1 MAKCRKPGCPAQSD
15 GVSPYCAAHKGTPN
29 IVLPVTPM
37 RVQVLE
43 QLEWDRMEAEMQ
55 TRARSTSAPP
65 PRALLAGLPPP
76 APPPRRPA
84 QPLSLEDYNQQK
96 NRERSRV
103 TYAALLESNRTD
115 AQLLAPLIEAF
126 YEIKFAPTFQGY
138 MDEEIGWLN
147 LNS

>member
-1 MAKCRKPGCPAQSD
+1 
-15 GVSPYCAAHKGTPN
+15 
-29 IVLPVTPM
+29 M